1 MLTDLCLIFYILLLL
16 KVLIANRGE
25 IAVRIAKTC
34 KKLNLI
40 PCGVYSDADLH
51 SLHIKQCKDAINIGG
66 QLPQESYLDIYKII
80 NAAKKLGCDSI
91 HPGYGFLAESRNFV
105 ETCTREGIT
114 FIGPSTKVM
123 GLTGDKVKA
132 KEVASK
138 VSPVINGKEV
148 STENDALNL
157 SNSIGFPVILKAVE
171 GGGGRGLRIV
181 KTADELKQAFLSSK
195 NESTLSF
202 GSDRIYIEKYIEK
215 PRHIEVQILA
225 DYHSNIVHLGERD
238 CSIQRRHQKLIEETP
253 SPALTNEQRSKITET
268 AKNIIKE
275 IGYNNAGTVE
285 FLFKDGEF
293 YFMEVNA
300 RIQVEHPITEEV
312 TGIDIVEQQLRIAS
326 DDVLSINQKDIKTKG
341 HAIECRINAEHPISF
356 VPYPG
361 TVKKFFPPQDKD
373 IRVDTALYPGYSIP
387 IYYDSLIS
395 KLICFGNTRS
405 EAIEKM
411 KSSLSSFRISG
422 VPSTIPFHIS
432 ALNDRRFVEGQ
443 YDTSFVDEMKIY
455 TDRTGEMAAAI
466 FAEYPKKIQFLKTDE
481 EMDDKWIRNRLD
493 WISAFDIQRNLS
505 RWR

>member
-1 MLTDLCLIFYILLLL
+1 MLTDLSLIFNILLLL
-16 KVLIANRGE
+16 KILIANRGE

-40 PCGVYSDADLH
+40 PYGVYSDADLH

-80 NAAKKLGCDSI
+80 DAAKKLGCDSI
-91 HPGYGFLAESRNFV
+91 HPGYGFLAESRNFA
-105 ETCTREGIT
+105 EICKREGIT
-114 FIGPSTKVM
+114 FIGPSIKAM

-138 VSPVINGKEV
+138 VSPVIIGKEV
-148 STENDALNL
+148 SNENDALDL

-181 KTADELKQAFLSSK
+181 KTVDELKQAFLSSK
-195 NESTLSF
+195 NEATLSF

-225 DYHSNIVHLGERD
+225 DHSNIVHLGERD

-253 SPALTNEQRSKITET
+253 SPALTNVQRTKITES

-326 DDVLSINQKDIKTKG
+326 GDGLSINQKDIKIKG

-361 TVKKFFPPQDKD
+361 IVKKFFPPQDKD
-373 IRVDTALYPGYSIP
+373 IRVDTALYSGYSIP
-387 IYYDSLIS
+387 IFYDSLIS
-395 KLICFGNTRS
+395 KLICFGNSRS
-405 EAIEKM
+405 EVIEKM
-411 KSSLSSFRISG
+411 KSSLSLFRISG

-443 YDTSFVDEMKIY
+443 YDTSFIDELKIY
-455 TDRTGEMAAAI
+455 TDKNGEMAAAI
-466 FAEYPKKIQFLKTDE
+466 FTEFPKKIQFLKNDE
-481 EMDDKWIRNRLD
+481 ERDDKWMRNRLD

-505 RWR
+505 KWR